1 MWVYGIVGSL
11 LALMSAFAVS
21 KQLDDPGWLTG
32 AGQGLLGAVI
42 AFGALALWRSY
53 RLFRVGRRAD

>member
-11 LALMSAFAVS
+11 LAVMSAFAIL
-21 KQLDDPGWLTG
+21 KQLNDPGWLTG
-32 AGQGLLGAVI
+32 AGKGLLGAVT

-53 RLFRVGRRAD
+53 RLFRMGRRTD